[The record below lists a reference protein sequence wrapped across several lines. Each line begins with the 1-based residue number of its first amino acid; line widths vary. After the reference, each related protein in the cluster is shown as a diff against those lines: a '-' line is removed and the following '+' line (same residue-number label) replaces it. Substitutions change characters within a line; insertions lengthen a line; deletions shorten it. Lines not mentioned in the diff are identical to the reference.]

1 MQIIQAH
8 QEIIQVFP
16 AGKLILGQVRHTISQ
31 NQMEL
36 NQGPDT
42 ALLEKNH
49 QQKYHELT
57 GRVIGNPAIVL
68 QAEAN
73 QVIPRRYPDPVQV
86 QKVQPIE
93 ARDHLAA
100 DQAARP
106 ELRGQVQVREVRL
119 HRGQSHPVPV
129 AQAVHQSP
137 AAVQVARE
145 DVDEF
150 RRKSKGG
157 QNENSYNNN
166 AHNRTDRIISHGS
179 NTSGSSLF
187 SA

>member
-1 MQIIQAH
+1 
-8 QEIIQVFP
+8 
-16 AGKLILGQVRHTISQ
+16 
-31 NQMEL
+31 MEL

-42 ALLEKNH
+42 ALRGKNH
-49 QQKYHELT
+49 QQKYHEIAV
-57 GRVIGNPAIVL
+57 RVIGIPVIGL
-68 QAEAN
+68 QTEAN
-73 QVIPRRYPDPVQV
+73 QVIPRRYPDPAQV
-86 QKVQPIE
+86 QKVHPIE

-106 ELRGQVQVREVRL
+106 ELRGQVQVREARL

-129 AQAVHQSP
+129 AQVVHQNP

-150 RRKSKGG
+150 RRKSEGG

-166 AHNRTDRIISHGS
+166 AHNRTDRIIGHGS
-179 NTSGSSLF
+179 NASGSSLF